1 MKNLK
6 WLASLATIVI
16 LTGSSCTGK
25 NNNQTEEIEI
35 KTMDSTSKSIN
46 EMVEKLDEQTK
57 NVESS
62 LEKLDAEFKN
72 NN

>member
-6 WLASLATIVI
+6 WPTLLAFIVI
-16 LTGSSCTGK
+16 LTVSSCGDK

-46 EMVEKLDEQTK
+46 EAVEKMDEQTK
-57 NVESS
+57 KVESS